1 MLIMRYMAPTYGFW
15 SWLHL
20 IKLILIFLKQ
30 VHIYDQEYCGNVRK
44 TEASVDKSKISIQ
57 PRQANRSIPKSV
69 GPKRL
74 PLILKNR
81 HFLDTTFMCIKAFN
95 KSDLVVKPYVL

>member
-1 MLIMRYMAPTYGFW
+1 MAATYGFW

-20 IKLILIFLKQ
+20 IKLILIFFLKQ

-44 TEASVDKSKISIQ
+44 TEAAVDKSKIGIQ
-57 PRQANRSIPKSV
+57 KRPANGSIPKPV

-95 KSDLVVKPYVL
+95 KSDLVLKPYVF

>member
-1 MLIMRYMAPTYGFW
+1 M
-15 SWLHL
+15 
-20 IKLILIFLKQ
+20 
-30 VHIYDQEYCGNVRK
+30 HIYDQEFCGNVRK
-44 TEASVDKSKISIQ
+44 TETAVDMSKISIQ
-57 PRQANRSIPKSV
+57 KRQANRAIPKPV

-95 KSDLVVKPYVL
+95 KSDLVVNPYVF